1 MSQVTWQCSW
11 HSCSPNTIVPLLPD
25 PGSLEADYLM
35 HWPRRGPRQR
45 MWVTLKLRWPF
56 IWSSSNNE
64 LLHWLHKNSSELFS
78 SLIKMF
84 VHFPDPEFWA
94 HFHLIVIVPGISSII
109 CAPRTAL
116 LGCHA
121 MPACAAHFSI
131 NRIIIAWCSLLSVS
145 VRLRVMILNQL

>member
-1 MSQVTWQCSW
+1 
-11 HSCSPNTIVPLLPD
+11 
-25 PGSLEADYLM
+25 
-35 HWPRRGPRQR
+35 
-45 MWVTLKLRWPF
+45 
-56 IWSSSNNE
+56 
-64 LLHWLHKNSSELFS
+64 
-78 SLIKMF
+78 MF